1 MKKEIKAITGLTLL
15 AVLLASCG
23 TENKKSET
31 LQSTKEK
38 QVETQTSAE
47 STTESTQ
54 EMTPEEWNN
63 NLLAGMQAEAE
74 EEVNIFIDLTNQMIP
89 QSKNKDINAL
99 ATQIAVDMAK
109 SDIMKSNIK
118 YSTGLFESSSGYK
131 FEIIVNND
139 SVSLGKMLE

>member
-1 MKKEIKAITGLTLL
+1 
-15 AVLLASCG
+15 
-23 TENKKSET
+23 
-31 LQSTKEK
+31 
-38 QVETQTSAE
+38 
-47 STTESTQ
+47 
-54 EMTPEEWNN
+54 
-63 NLLAGMQAEAE
+63 MQAAAE

-118 YSTGLFESSSGYK
+118 YSAGLFESSSGYK

-139 SVSLGKMLE
+139 SISLGKMLE

>member
-23 TENKKSET
+23 TENKENET
-31 LQSTKEK
+31 VQTTQEK

-47 STTESTQ
+47 SPTESTE

-63 NLLAGMQAEAE
+63 NLLAGMQAAAE

-118 YSTGLFESSSGYK
+118 YSAGLFESSSGYK

-139 SVSLGKMLE
+139 SISLGKMLE